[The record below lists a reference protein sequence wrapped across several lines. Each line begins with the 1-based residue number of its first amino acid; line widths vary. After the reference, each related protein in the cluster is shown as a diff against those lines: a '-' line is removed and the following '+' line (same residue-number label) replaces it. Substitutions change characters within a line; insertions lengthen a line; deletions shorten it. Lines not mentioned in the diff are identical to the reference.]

1 MGDRRAAANDYQWCA
16 VYEGKIL
23 RGVNLKNYL
32 NPKKYV
38 LLSTY
43 YKIKD
48 SWFV

>member
-1 MGDRRAAANDYQWCA
+1 MGDRRTAANDYQWYV

-32 NPKKYV
+32 NPKRDV
-38 LLSTY
+38 LLSIY

-48 SWFV
+48 S